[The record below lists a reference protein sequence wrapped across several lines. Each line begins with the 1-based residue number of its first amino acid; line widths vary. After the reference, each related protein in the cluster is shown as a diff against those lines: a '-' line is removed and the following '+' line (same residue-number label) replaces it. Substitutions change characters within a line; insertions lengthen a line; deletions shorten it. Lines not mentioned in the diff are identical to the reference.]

1 MSKEITG
8 RKFFFIFAGFFGVII
23 TVNLALAFNAV
34 KTFPGVETKSPYV
47 RNQSFDADRAAQLAL
62 GWDVSA
68 RVAADGLLHLS
79 ITETEGGAPVEVA
92 SLSGTFGRA
101 TTVRDDQ
108 APHFTFTGQDYTAPV
123 EVTPGNWN
131 LRMTAIA
138 KDGTKFQQRVI
149 VRVE

>member
-68 RVAADGLLHLS
+68 RVAGDGLLHLS
-79 ITETEGGAPVEVA
+79 ITEAEGGGPVEVA